1 MKHTVET
8 INDQKSSKKG
18 AVGFIETSLRRFKS
32 LAFFIALFPI
42 ALLYMLALSV
52 AFMPTALIFSEIW
65 GLLQNLNLF
74 LKVLLLAVACSFSFI
89 TFVFTLIAVVPVLN
103 KPFIPLVKPFRG
115 AWFSL
120 ESIPWLYHNA
130 LFYLVRYTVLNLLI
144 PSPISIWFLKA
155 MGMKIG
161 NNVVVNTGNI
171 SDPCLIEIDDY
182 ATIGGSVY
190 IMAHYGMKGYLVVD
204 RVKIGKASN
213 IGLHSYIMA
222 AEIGESAMILPNT
235 AVLPKTKIPAF
246 AKFGHLDQVL
256 DIKKSQE
263 SEKPE

>member
-18 AVGFIETSLRRFKS
+18 AVGLIETVLRRFKNF
-32 LAFFIALFPI
+32 AFLGALFPI
-42 ALLYMLALSV
+42 MMLYILALSF
-52 AFMPTALIFSEIW
+52 AFMPAALIFSEIW
-65 GLLQNLNLF
+65 DLLLSLNLVF
-74 LKVLLLAVACSFSFI
+74 KVLLIAVACGISFLAFI
-89 TFVFTLIAVVPVLN
+89 VALIVVVPILN

-120 ESIPWLYHNA
+120 ESIPWFYHNA
-130 LFYLVRYTVLNLLI
+130 LFYLVRYTVLNLLT

-161 NNVVVNTGNI
+161 KNVVINTGNI
-171 SDPCLIEIDDY
+171 SDPCLIEIEDY

-190 IMAHYGMKGYLVVD
+190 IMAHYGMKGYLIVD
-204 RVKIGKASN
+204 RVKIGKACN
-213 IGLHSYIMA
+213 IGLHSYVMA
-222 AEIGESAMILPNT
+222 AEIGESATVLPNT
-235 AVLPKTKIPAF
+235 AVLPKTKIPAH

-256 DIKKSQE
+256 DIKKTQG
-263 SEKPE
+263 SEKTE